1 MAADAAQATDTTVT
15 PAEYLARE
23 REGQEQRSELW
34 CGEVF
39 AMTGASWAHN
49 VITTNLVVALEL
61 GMKGKG
67 CRALS
72 SDLKVHVPR
81 KQGFVYPDVVVV
93 CGPRFH
99 DEQHDVVENPVLIA
113 EVLSPST
120 ERFDRGDKF
129 DGYRSVPSIQQI
141 VLLSQTHRL
150 VEHYARLE
158 DSSWRLRVYEGDARV
173 DLQPLAPPV
182 ALETLYEGI

>member
-1 MAADAAQATDTTVT
+1 MAADAAKASGGTVT

-23 REGQEQRSELW
+23 REALEHRSELW

-49 VITTNLVVALEL
+49 VITTNLVVALEV
-61 GMKGKG
+61 GMKGSG

-99 DEQHDVVENPVLIA
+99 DDHKDVVENPVLIA

-141 VLLSQTHRL
+141 VLLSQTSRL
-150 VEHYARLE
+150 VEHYSRLE

-173 DLQPLAPPV
+173 ELEPLAPAV
-182 ALETLYEGI
+182 ALSTLYDGV